1 MTTQNAAERR
11 RYNLLKALQE
21 TDPECQILKDE
32 IAPME
37 EAQNWEWTNP
47 LLPGLMIS
55 DTTAFSGDPF
65 TPNSLKET
73 AAEQLVNWLMESN
86 RQAQPKELIPGL
98 SSVQE
103 TTRQDFQWGERVA
116 QELARRRQWS
126 EPVWKD
132 IISGWSVAD
141 LQEEQYRKVLEWF
154 SMRDIYT
161 HHAGDIAEGLHALTR
176 NGGRNYAANIID
188 EAEQVALPLWDY
200 LRCDKQMPVQGW
212 HEAAFNF
219 YQVGYLA
226 RFWLDAT
233 AIRAQ
238 TTGGAMFSPTCIR
251 ALNQIIA
258 DYSLKGDLGTAIL
271 AGQTDFLLQIQQHW
285 IETTF
290 QPAFTCGG
298 NREKA
303 AWGGLVETQNIT
315 LRVAQVLGKTL
326 QEKFTELIEQ
336 PSNEPRAK
344 QLFASA
350 YTKFLCQY
358 APEPRGWLKDTI
370 SKISTDTAGLIAE
383 AMGSRLRETDPEQQR
398 DWWQRWIR
406 EYWKDRNMGS
416 PKPIS
421 PAEGTL
427 IVEWIPHLTESFA
440 EAVELAKATPWEGP
454 TTQLFIELDRS
465 SAVSKYPDLTADL
478 LTAWSE
484 KSGVS
489 ITWGTALQ
497 VLDKI
502 EEAQPSGQAAE
513 QASNLKAR
521 IKDLIANLH

>member
-1 MTTQNAAERR
+1 MV
-11 RYNLLKALQE
+11 LH
-21 TDPECQILKDE
+21 
-32 IAPME
+32 
-37 EAQNWEWTNP
+37 
-47 LLPGLMIS
+47 
-55 DTTAFSGDPF
+55 
-65 TPNSLKET
+65 
-73 AAEQLVNWLMESN
+73 
-86 RQAQPKELIPGL
+86 
-98 SSVQE
+98 
-103 TTRQDFQWGERVA
+103 
-116 QELARRRQWS
+116 ARRLHPPRRGHSRRSSRTDEKRRQ
-126 EPVWKD
+126 K
-132 IISGWSVAD
+132 
-141 LQEEQYRKVLEWF
+141 LR
-154 SMRDIYT
+154 
-161 HHAGDIAEGLHALTR
+161 
-176 NGGRNYAANIID
+176 ANIID

-238 TTGGAMFSPTCIR
+238 TTSGAMFSPTCIR

-271 AGQTDFLLQIQQHW
+271 AGQTDFLLQIQQPW

-290 QPAFTCGG
+290 QPAFTRGG

-370 SKISTDTAGLIAE
+370 SKISTDTAGA
-383 AMGSRLRETDPEQQR
+383 
-398 DWWQRWIR
+398 
-406 EYWKDRNMGS
+406 DRRSYGKQT
-416 PKPIS
+416 PGDRPRT
-421 PAEGTL
+421 AEGLVAALDTGIL
-427 IVEWIPHLTESFA
+427 ERPEHG
-440 EAVELAKATPWEGP
+440 LAQT
-454 TTQLFIELDRS
+454 D
-465 SAVSKYPDLTADL
+465 
-478 LTAWSE
+478 
-484 KSGVS
+484 
-489 ITWGTALQ
+489 
-497 VLDKI
+497 
-502 EEAQPSGQAAE
+502 QPSRRHPHRRMD
-513 QASNLKAR
+513 SPP
-521 IKDLIANLH
+521 H